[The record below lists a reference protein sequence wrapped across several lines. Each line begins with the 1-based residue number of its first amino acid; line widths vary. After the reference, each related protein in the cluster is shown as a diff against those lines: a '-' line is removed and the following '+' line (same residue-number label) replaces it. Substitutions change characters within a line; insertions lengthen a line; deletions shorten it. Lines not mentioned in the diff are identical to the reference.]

1 MKSVETLWLNH
12 YHYNDND
19 LLRDG
24 CGVVFLHY
32 SKIPHKG
39 TPEIIQ
45 AEMVIYRVSS
55 EKTGWVRS

>member
-12 YHYNDND
+12 YHYND